1 MDTGKHFE
9 DKGFFHS
16 FRQEVS
22 HRTFRGMIQSQIL
35 LDFLFIFVQR
45 QLCRDGIRSVTKI
58 FELDLADWKDKK
70 LKLKVDVC
78 LQAYKE

>member
-1 MDTGKHFE
+1 
-9 DKGFFHS
+9 
-16 FRQEVS
+16 
-22 HRTFRGMIQSQIL
+22 MIQSQIL

>member
-1 MDTGKHFE
+1 MADSFNICSLLIHRYLCFMDTGKHFE

-58 FELDLADWKDKK
+58 FELDLAD
-70 LKLKVDVC
+70 
-78 LQAYKE
+78 